1 MLVIEERNELWVG
14 SGNQIVIVDLQSR
27 NIVEHLKA
35 TKHDKDQNSLLSL
48 LCTDGKTK
56 VWSSLWKSSL
66 VTEWDIQSREKMY
79 EYFCS
84 EENSLGA
91 GVRYKYG
98 TFSCLIR
105 QPSLVEISEM
115 KEKEKKEEFL
125 VNNRV
130 VADSLYKRPSLRF
143 PTRTYI
149 RNKSSASSTSSSLYD
164 SFNSNDKGKYM
175 FNQTVT
181 SLRLSGDILWV
192 GRTSGDILGIDYL
205 TGHVIS
211 VLGSDNLKL
220 FGDEKRYIQSM
231 VVMDTNRLAACV
243 RIQQWKAK
251 RKSLIPSLSSVDG
264 KSKEKFQI
272 LVFDTW
278 SRDQIMNFN
287 ERSREIYNEQL

>member
-1 MLVIEERNELWVG
+1 MVVIEERNELWVG

-27 NIVEHLKA
+27 NIVDHLKA
-35 TKHDKDQNSLLSL
+35 TKHDKDKSSLLSSI
-48 LCTDGKTK
+48 CTDGTTK

-66 VTEWDIQSREKMY
+66 VTEWDIQSREKTY
-79 EYFCS
+79 EYYCS
-84 EENSLGA
+84 EENSLGV
-91 GVRYKYG
+91 GVRYRYG

-105 QPSLVEISEM
+105 QPSLGEIPEM

-164 SFNSNDKGKYM
+164 SFNSSDQRKSM

-181 SLRLSGDILWV
+181 SLRFSGNVLWV
-192 GRTSGDILGIDYL
+192 GRTSGDILGIDYV

-211 VLGSDNLKL
+211 ILGSDHLKL
-220 FGDEKRYIQSM
+220 FGDEKRYVQSM
-231 VVMDTNRLAACV
+231 VVMETNRLAACV
-243 RIQQWKAK
+243 RIQQWRAK
-251 RKSLIPSLSSVDG
+251 RKSLIPSLPSVDG
-264 KSKEKFQI
+264 RFKEKFQI
-272 LVFDTW
+272 LVFDLW
-278 SRDQIMNFN
+278 SRDQILDFN
-287 ERSREIYNEQL
+287 ERSCEIFNDQL